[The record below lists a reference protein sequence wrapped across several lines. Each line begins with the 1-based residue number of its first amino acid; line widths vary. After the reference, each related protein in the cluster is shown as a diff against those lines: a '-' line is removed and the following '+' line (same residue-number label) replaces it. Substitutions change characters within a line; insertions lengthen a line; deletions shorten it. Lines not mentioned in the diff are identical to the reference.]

1 MTRAFKLWAI
11 VAGCSLAGNL
21 LLAQD
26 VTTVGAPTGEHAF
39 ETVLRGDQNG
49 NSGQVYGYLVHIW
62 GIDDSRLFTAPQSGT
77 APPRGEANARFTISG
92 TLDVTSRF
100 VLGNIITSVSEGTLT
115 IYYNESPSG
124 NFDQPGTFSSGTPIA
139 TFQAHTQTVLNVQRP
154 LSAEAPGKGIFQ
166 SSNDLLQQSAT
177 EFTLDG
183 GEYALGLEGTR
194 FRYSLVGDGTL
205 TAVNPFIA
213 TFLLGGLAEVS
224 AQPVLPPSRR

>member
-26 VTTVGAPTGEHAF
+26 VTTVGAPTGQHAF

-49 NSGQVYGYLVHIW
+49 SSGRVYGYVVHIW
-62 GIDDSRLFTAPQSGT
+62 GVDDSRLFTTPQSST

-92 TLDVTSRF
+92 TLDVTGRY
-100 VLGNIITSVSEGTLT
+100 VLGNVITSVADGTLT
-115 IYYNESPSG
+115 IYYNESPG
-124 NFDQPGTFSSGTPIA
+124 GDFNQPETFSSGTPIA
-139 TFQAHTQTVLNVQRP
+139 TFQAHTQNVLNVQVP
-154 LSAEAPGKGIFQ
+154 LSAESPGQGIFQ

-177 EFTLDG
+177 TFALNG

-194 FRYSLVGDGTL
+194 FRYSVTGQGTL
-205 TAVNPFIA
+205 MAINPFLA
-213 TFLLGGLAEVS
+213 TFLLGGFAEVS
-224 AQPVLPPSRR
+224 AQPVLPPRRR